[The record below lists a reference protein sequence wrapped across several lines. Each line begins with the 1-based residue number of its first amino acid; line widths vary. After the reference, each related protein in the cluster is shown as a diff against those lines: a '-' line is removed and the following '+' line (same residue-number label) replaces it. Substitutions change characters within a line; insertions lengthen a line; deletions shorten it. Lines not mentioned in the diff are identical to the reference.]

1 MSKRRRNSSS
11 DNEENLDDQ
20 TYRPTRNTRKPA
32 GYYSE
37 KTHAASFDE
46 ALIDEQRKRRL
57 DGDATEN
64 AYEVLGMHANMLKL
78 ILNDCNSLR
87 LVDLIF

>member
-11 DNEENLDDQ
+11 DNEENLDDDQ
-20 TYRPTRNTRKPA
+20 TYRPTRNTKKPS

-37 KTHAASFDE
+37 KTFAASLDQ
-46 ALIDEQRKRRL
+46 ALVEEQRKQRL

-64 AYEVLGMHANMLKL
+64 AYEVLGKDAF
-78 ILNDCNSLR
+78 ISIITIAP
-87 LVDLIF
+87 DLF

>member
-11 DNEENLDDQ
+11 DNEENPDDQ

-37 KTHAASFDE
+37 KTFAASLDQ
-46 ALIDEQRKRRL
+46 ALIEEQRKRRL

-64 AYEVLGMHANMLKL
+64 AYEVLGKYLNEIYFCLGDRGIGCLL
-78 ILNDCNSLR
+78 I
-87 LVDLIF
+87 